1 MNTPFDKAIQAITL
15 AGYHNHRLEAHS
27 DIVSD
32 ALLVDLLNI
41 CPKLKTDFESGRVKS
56 WKNVS
61 SPGDRARKVDL
72 FVGEPDSEGMPDISR
87 VRIAVENKSVIT
99 AHRNRTNRFDDLSKV
114 LAAINSVRPE
124 ALLVATVLVGL
135 ADRVLNIPDKVHGYF
150 RDRETEFDEKVR
162 PRLSTGDET
171 LWSEFNWGISKN
183 TRKDPQLTCE
193 LLKTIPTRDAAH
205 THVKGYDFVLLV
217 PVNIDNVNPPSIP
230 RPNSLGIDID
240 AEYERML
247 HQMCAAY
254 TARWH
259 M

>member
-1 MNTPFDKAIQAITL
+1 VNTPFDKAIEAIKK

-32 ALLVDLLNI
+32 ALLSDLMAV
-41 CPKLKTDFESGRVKS
+41 CPALEADIDGGKVKS

-72 FVGEPDSEGMPDISR
+72 FVGEPSADGSPDISR
-87 VRIAVENKSVIT
+87 VRIAVESKSVIT

-150 RDRETEFDEKVR
+150 RDREDEFDEKVR

-193 LLKTIPTRDAAH
+193 LLSKIPTRDAAH

-230 RPNSLGIDID
+230 RANSLGIDID
-240 AEYERML
+240 AEYDRML